1 MYTNE
6 IQAGIDRLDALD
18 KEVAKEKEIQSHL
31 DSDLRRGE
39 KRNQNIRVRSANL
52 RNRDGKKLESDIMF
66 YFFINSH
73 LLIKV
78 YSILKQPDAAA
89 DRQQNDLEGR
99 LDRARSKYSAN
110 LSENSELRKE
120 INTLVISH
128 RLNKNLCYQY
138 KKFRF

>member
-52 RNRDGKKLESDIMF
+52 RNRDGKKLESA
-66 YFFINSH
+66 
-73 LLIKV
+73 IK
-78 YSILKQPDAAA
+78 
-89 DRQQNDLEGR
+89 
-99 LDRARSKYSAN
+99 
-110 LSENSELRKE
+110 
-120 INTLVISH
+120 
-128 RLNKNLCYQY
+128 
-138 KKFRF
+138 

>member
-52 RNRDGKKLESDIMF
+52 RNRDGKKLESDIKLF
-66 YFFINSH
+66 YF
-73 LLIKV
+73 L
-78 YSILKQPDAAA
+78 SIHID
-89 DRQQNDLEGR
+89 
-99 LDRARSKYSAN
+99 
-110 LSENSELRKE
+110 ELFFSMIE
-120 INTLVISH
+120 IGA
-128 RLNKNLCYQY
+128 LNHGHPRRDIRP
-138 KKFRF
+138 KFF

>member
-52 RNRDGKKLESDIMF
+52 RNRDGKKLESDIKLF

-73 LLIKV
+73 ILNKL
-78 YSILKQPDAAA
+78 YETLKQPDAAA

-128 RLNKNLCYQY
+128 RLNKNL
-138 KKFRF
+138 

>member
-66 YFFINSH
+66 YF
-73 LLIKV
+73 LLIHIINLTLFNSKT
-78 YSILKQPDAAA
+78 
-89 DRQQNDLEGR
+89 
-99 LDRARSKYSAN
+99 ARRSGGQTAK
-110 LSENSELRKE
+110 
-120 INTLVISH
+120 
-128 RLNKNLCYQY
+128 
-138 KKFRF
+138 